1 MACQWTQPQT
11 TGFLANHPNR
21 YANTLVGVD
30 TVFKILII
38 FDNYKSLILLP
49 TELLCPYGWCPS
61 GYVCYRAFDELVSW
75 HTANTRCRRE
85 GGRLATVKDTDTHN
99 FIVPLK
105 NSVDPD
111 EEFWIGLSDL
121 GDIELSTLDNDPQLI
136 CN

>member
-1 MACQWTQPQT
+1 MAAELATQHDVSAGYQE
-11 TGFLANHPNR
+11 
-21 YANTLVGVD
+21 YAGRISCLQ
-30 TVFKILII
+30 L
-38 FDNYKSLILLP
+38 FDFSLNEHQIAIVREACEE
-49 TELLCPYGWCPS
+49 TCPYGWYLS

-85 GGRLATVKDTDTHN
+85 GGRLATVKDADTHN

-121 GDIELSTLDNDPQLI
+121 GDIELLTLDNDAQLI